1 MRKRLLV
8 SSIFVIFDVALLWNI
23 FRLAVFLRN
32 LFPLRGKLHWVFI
45 EPMAQV
51 GVVLAIVLLA
61 ITGLYPGYG
70 LTAVKEL
77 ERTSKSITLSFFLLA
92 ATSYLNKPFQDIS
105 RLSLIISWLVTL
117 LALPLLHFILRNVLS
132 RFRWYGIPVV
142 VFGECNDMTNTV
154 VSSLK
159 RMRRLGWRP
168 LTILSPEE
176 INSARLKEIE
186 PDVAIFVPPEI
197 LPINA
202 QARLLNQH
210 FRKVVL
216 IQPAGSFGSVWVEP
230 RDLDGQLGLEF
241 HYHLFDPFSRYLKR
255 FLDFIASLILLI
267 ALSPFLL
274 FLGILIRLDSPG
286 PAFYS
291 QERLGRNFKRFH
303 VIKFRTMVIN
313 AEQKLAEILQ
323 DPALRAEYETFHKL
337 NHDPRVTRVGRWLR
351 RFSLDELPQLWNV
364 LMGEMSLIG
373 PRAYMPSELKEMG
386 EYAPIILRI
395 APGLTGWWQVMG
407 RHNTSFQKRLEMDE
421 YYISNW
427 SLWMDF
433 YIFLKTIVVVLSG
446 RGA

>member
-8 SSIFVIFDVALLWNI
+8 SSIFLIFDGALLWSI
-23 FRLAVFLRN
+23 FRLSVFLRN
-32 LFPLRGKLHWVFI
+32 FFHLRGRLLWIFI

-51 GVVLAIVLLA
+51 GVLLGIVLLA
-61 ITGLYPGYG
+61 IMGLYPGYG

-77 ERTSKSITLSFFLLA
+77 ERTTKAITLSFFLLA

-105 RLSLIISWLVTL
+105 RLSIIISWLLALV
-117 LALPLLHFILRNVLS
+117 ALPLVHFILRNLLS
-132 RFRWYGIPVV
+132 RFGWYGIPVV
-142 VFGECNDMTNTV
+142 IFGEHNEMTQSIV
-154 VSSLK
+154 FSLK

-168 LTILSPEE
+168 LTVLPLDE
-176 INSARLKEIE
+176 INESRLKSVET
-186 PDVAIFVPPEI
+186 DVAIFIPSEN
-197 LPINA
+197 LPFNA

-241 HYHLFDPFSRYLKR
+241 HYHLFDPFPRYLKR
-255 FLDFIASLILLI
+255 FIDFTASLILLI
-267 ALSPFLL
+267 VLSPVLL

-286 PAFYS
+286 PVFYH

-313 AEQKLAEILQ
+313 AEQKLSELLQ
-323 DPALRAEYETFHKL
+323 EPALREEYETFHKL
-337 NHDPRVTRVGRWLR
+337 NNDPRITSVGKWLR

-364 LMGEMSLIG
+364 LTGEMSLIG
-373 PRAYMPSELKEMG
+373 PRAYMPSELKDMG

-395 APGLTGWWQVMG
+395 RPGLTGWWQVMG

-433 YIFLKTIVVVLSG
+433 YILLKTTMVVLMG
-446 RGA
+446 RGV